1 MVMRL
6 ELYNALVNK
15 VPGIRERYQTMRKK
29 TSGTG
34 RIKCWLSLI
43 WWNFSYHILRR
54 QRNFEQDQMLEKKR
68 WDASKSE
75 SESEM
80 METPEKMA
88 ERLEAYDVVS
98 FDVFDTLIFRPFSR
112 PTDLFFE
119 TGRRLGYPDFERIR
133 KEMEWRAREK
143 KYQES
148 RTREITLDEIWNM
161 MERET
166 GILKEKGMETELDCE
181 MTYGFANPY
190 MKEVV
195 ETLKKNGKKIIVTS
209 DMYLRKTQIQELLKR
224 CGYPEFDKYYVS
236 CEYGVSKGDKGL
248 YEQIKKDYG
257 TDISYVHVGDN
268 PYSDQKKAREAGFDS
283 VPYKNVNDIG
293 ETYRSEDM
301 SVITGSMYRGIVN
314 AWIHN
319 GSRIFGKDYEFGF
332 IYGGL
337 FVTGYCQFIHE
348 YAIRHRVDK
357 ILFLSRDGDILK
369 QVYDRIYPEDKTEYV
384 YWSRKAATILCAGYF
399 KYDYF
404 RRFLYHKINQDYT
417 LEQIFSSMKLED
429 MLEEFCRNYSCKK
442 ETKLTE
448 VIADQCKQYLME
460 NWEAVLDHYQETRK
474 AGGIYY
480 GKVLQDCKHVLA
492 VDIGWAGS
500 GAIALNYLVNHV
512 WNLDCKVTGM
522 LAGTNTCHNAEPDA
536 SESFLQEGTLI
547 SYFYSQRENRDLWKF
562 HDLNQDHNLYLEQLL
577 CSPTPG
583 FEGFAFDSSGKVM
596 LQFGKKDSNE
606 AGMRQIQKG
615 ILDFADE
622 WIRHFGRDNP
632 MARISGRDAYGPLA
646 LMLGNKSFLREIAG
660 IFHLNANVD

>member
-15 VPGIRERYQTMRKK
+15 VPGIREKYQTMRKR
-29 TSGTG
+29 TSGMG
-34 RIKCWLSLI
+34 RAKCWLSLI
-43 WWNFSYHILRR
+43 WWNISYHIFRR
-54 QRNFEQDQMLEKKR
+54 QRNFEQDQMLERKK
-68 WDASKSE
+68 WDASHSE
-75 SESEM
+75 SASEAR
-80 METPEKMA
+80 ETPEKTSA
-88 ERLEAYDVVS
+88 KLKVYDVIS
-98 FDVFDTLIFRPFSR
+98 FDVFDTLIFRPFSK

-133 KEMEWRAREK
+133 REMEWRAREK
-143 KYQES
+143 KYQEF
-148 RTREITLDEIWNM
+148 RVREITLDAIWDM
-161 MERET
+161 MEQET
-166 GILKEKGMETELDCE
+166 GIPKERGMKTELDCE
-181 MTYGFANPY
+181 MKYCFPNPY

-195 ETLKKNGKKIIVTS
+195 KALKQDEKKIIITS
-209 DMYLRKTQIQELLKR
+209 DMYLRKMQIQELLKR
-224 CGYPEFDKYYVS
+224 RGYPEFDGYYVS

-268 PYSDQKKAREAGFDS
+268 PYSDQKKAREAGFVS
-283 VPYKNVNDIG
+283 IPYKNVNDAG
-293 ETYRSEDM
+293 EPYRSEDM

-314 AWIHN
+314 TWIHN
-319 GSRIFGKDYEFGF
+319 GSHIFEKDYEFGF

-348 YAIRHRVDK
+348 YAVQHRTDK

-384 YWSRKAATILCAGYF
+384 YWSRKVATILCAGYF

-417 LEQIFSSMKLED
+417 LEKIFSSMQLTD
-429 MLEEFCRNYSCKK
+429 MLEGFCRDYSYGKD
-442 ETKLTE
+442 TKLTE
-448 VIADQCKQYLME
+448 TVADQCKEYLQKY
-460 NWEAVLDHYQETRK
+460 WDGVLEHYEKSSQ
-474 AGGIYY
+474 AGKKYFEKI
-480 GKVLQDCKHVLA
+480 LMDCRNVLA

-500 GAIALNYLVNHV
+500 GAIALDYLVNHV
-512 WNLDCKVTGM
+512 WNLGCKVTGM

-536 SESFLQEGTLI
+536 SESFLQEGTLV

-646 LMLGNKSFLREIAG
+646 LMLGNKGYLKEIAK

>member
-1 MVMRL
+1 MRL

-15 VPGIRERYQTMRKK
+15 VPGIREKYQTIRKR
-29 TSGTG
+29 TSGMG
-34 RIKCWLSLI
+34 RVKCWLSLI
-43 WWNFSYHILRR
+43 WWNISYHILRR
-54 QRNFEQDQMLEKKR
+54 QGNFEQNPMLERKK
-68 WDASKSE
+68 WDASHSE
-75 SESEM
+75 SASEAG
-80 METPEKMA
+80 EAPEKTV
-88 ERLEAYDVVS
+88 EKLKAYDVIS
-98 FDVFDTLIFRPFSR
+98 FDVFDTLIFRPFSK

-133 KEMEWRAREK
+133 REMEWRAREK
-143 KYQES
+143 KYQKS
-148 RTREITLDEIWNM
+148 RTREISLDEIWDM

-166 GILKEKGMETELDCE
+166 GIPKEKGMETELDCE
-181 MTYGFANPY
+181 MMYCFPNPY

-195 ETLKKNGKKIIVTS
+195 KALKQDEKKIIITS
-209 DMYLRKTQIQELLKR
+209 DMYLRKIQIQELLKH
-224 CGYPEFDKYYVS
+224 CGYPEFDGYYVS

-257 TDISYVHVGDN
+257 TEISYVHVGDN
-268 PYSDQKKAREAGFDS
+268 PYSDQKKAKEAGFVS

-319 GSRIFGKDYEFGF
+319 GSHIFEKDYEFGF

-348 YAIRHRVDK
+348 YAVQHRTDK
-357 ILFLSRDGDILK
+357 ILFLSRDGDILQ

-417 LEQIFSSMKLED
+417 LEQIFSSMKLDD
-429 MLEEFCRNYSCKK
+429 MQEGFCKGYSYEK

-448 VIADQCKQYLME
+448 AVAHSCKKYLMDNWDQVLLHYKEASEAGKKYYE
-460 NWEAVLDHYQETRK
+460 NILKE
-474 AGGIYY
+474 
-480 GKVLQDCKHVLA
+480 CSHVLA

-500 GAIALNYLVNHV
+500 GAIALDYLVNHV

-536 SESFLQEGTLI
+536 SESFLQEGTLV

-632 MARISGRDAYGPLA
+632 MARISGRDAYAPLA
-646 LMLGNKSFLREIAG
+646 LMLGNKGYLKEIAK

>member
-1 MVMRL
+1 MRL

-15 VPGIRERYQTMRKK
+15 VPGIRERYQSLRKK

-34 RIKCWLSLI
+34 RAKCWMALI
-43 WWNFSYHILRR
+43 WWNISYHILRR
-54 QRNFEQDQMLEKKR
+54 RKAFEQHMTFMETKK
-68 WDASKSE
+68 WDVVRSE
-75 SESEM
+75 SETGVLERPCEM
-80 METPEKMA
+80 AK
-88 ERLEAYDVVS
+88 RLSAYEVIS

-119 TGRRLGYPDFERIR
+119 TGRRLGYLDFERIR
-133 KEMEWRAREK
+133 REMEWQAREK
-143 KYQES
+143 KNQETG
-148 RTREITLDEIWNM
+148 TREVTLDDIWEK
-161 MERET
+161 MEQET
-166 GILKEKGMETELDCE
+166 GIPKHEGMNTELDCE
-181 MTYGFANPY
+181 LLYCFPNPY
-190 MKEVV
+190 MQEVV
-195 ETLKKNGKKIIVTS
+195 EILKKVGKKLIITS
-209 DMYLRKTQIQELLKR
+209 DMYLHKSQIQELLGH
-224 CGYPEFDKYYVS
+224 CGYPEFDAYYVS
-236 CEYGVSKGDKGL
+236 CEYGVSKGDRGL

-257 TDISYVHVGDN
+257 TEISYVHVGDN
-268 PYSDQKKAREAGFDS
+268 PYSDQKKSKEAGFAS
-283 VPYKNVNDIG
+283 ILYKNVNDAG
-293 ETYRSEDM
+293 QLYRSEDM

-369 QVYDRIYPEDKTEYV
+369 QVYDLMYPMENTEYV

-417 LEQIFSSMKLED
+417 LEKIFFSMQLDD
-429 MLEEFCRNYSCKK
+429 MLEEFSKNYSYEKG
-442 ETKLTE
+442 TKLTE
-448 VIADQCKQYLME
+448 AVADSCKKYLMDNWDQVLLHYKEASEAGKKYYE
-460 NWEAVLDHYQETRK
+460 NILK
-474 AGGIYY
+474 G
-480 GKVLQDCKHVLA
+480 CSHVLA

-500 GAIALNYLVNHV
+500 GAIALNYLVNRA
-512 WNLDCKVTGM
+512 WNLNCKVTGM

-536 SESFLQEGTLI
+536 SESFLQEGSLV

-615 ILDFADE
+615 IMDFAGE
-622 WIRHFGRDNP
+622 WMRHFGKDNP
-632 MARISGRDAYGPLA
+632 MSRISGRDAYAPLA
-646 LMLGNKSFLREIAG
+646 LMLGNKAFLKEIAG
-660 IFHLNANVD
+660 IFHLNANVE

>member
-1 MVMRL
+1 MRL

-15 VPGIRERYQTMRKK
+15 VPGIREKYQTIRKR
-29 TSGTG
+29 TSGMG
-34 RIKCWLSLI
+34 RVKCWLSLI
-43 WWNFSYHILRR
+43 WWNISYHIFRR
-54 QRNFEQDQMLEKKR
+54 QGNFEQDQMLERKK
-68 WDASKSE
+68 WDASHSE
-75 SESEM
+75 SASEAG
-80 METPEKMA
+80 EAPEKTV
-88 ERLEAYDVVS
+88 EKLKAYDVIS
-98 FDVFDTLIFRPFSR
+98 FDVFDTLIFRPFSK

-133 KEMEWRAREK
+133 REMEWRAREK
-143 KYQES
+143 KYQKS
-148 RTREITLDEIWNM
+148 RTREISLDEIWDM

-166 GILKEKGMETELDCE
+166 GIPKEKGMEAELDCE
-181 MTYGFANPY
+181 MKYCFPNPY

-195 ETLKKNGKKIIVTS
+195 KALKQDKKKIIITS
-209 DMYLRKTQIQELLKR
+209 DMYLRKMQIQELLKR
-224 CGYPEFDKYYVS
+224 CGYPEFDGYYVS

-268 PYSDQKKAREAGFDS
+268 PYSDQKKAREAGFVS
-283 VPYKNVNDIG
+283 IPYKNVNDAG
-293 ETYRSEDM
+293 EPYRSEDM

-314 AWIHN
+314 TWIHN
-319 GSRIFGKDYEFGF
+319 GSHIFEKDYEFGF

-348 YAIRHRVDK
+348 YAVQHRTDK

-404 RRFLYHKINQDYT
+404 RRFLYHKINQDYP
-417 LEQIFSSMKLED
+417 LEKIFSSMKLDD
-429 MLEEFCRNYSCKK
+429 MLEGFCKGYSYEK

-448 VIADQCKQYLME
+448 AVAHSCKKYLMDNWDQVLLHYKEASEAGKKYYE
-460 NWEAVLDHYQETRK
+460 NILKE
-474 AGGIYY
+474 
-480 GKVLQDCKHVLA
+480 CSHVLA

-500 GAIALNYLVNHV
+500 GAIALDYLVNHV

-522 LAGTNTCHNAEPDA
+522 LAGTNTCHNAEPDT
-536 SESFLQEGTLI
+536 SESFLQEGTLV

-622 WIRHFGRDNP
+622 WTRHFGRDNP
-632 MARISGRDAYGPLA
+632 MVRISGRDAYAPLA
-646 LMLGNKSFLREIAG
+646 LMLGNKGYLKEIAK